1 MKCDNDQWKNPS
13 NTQDGSDLR
22 ASYVKKKKDLGDSV
36 EIKSVSQ

>member
-22 ASYVKKKKDLGDSV
+22 ASYVKKKDLGDSV
-36 EIKSVSQ
+36 EIKSMSQ

>member
-22 ASYVKKKKDLGDSV
+22 ASYVKKKRLRGFSWN
-36 EIKSVSQ
+36 